1 LSSPEP
7 ISTEFVSEVFPR
19 DAFTRPTVIDNEWF
33 PLVPGTRLVYLGGVN
48 VDGERVDHEIVF
60 TVTDLTKE
68 IDGVQS
74 VVIHEFDT
82 TDGEVVEAE
91 IAFFAQADDGT
102 VWLMGEYPEEYEE
115 GTFVVAPTWLAGQ
128 AGAKAGVAMKAE
140 PRVGGPSYSQG
151 WGPAVEFTDRARVF
165 ETGSRTC
172 VPASCYEDVV
182 VTDEFNPDEP
192 DSHQL
197 KYYAPE
203 VGVVRV
209 GWAGALEETQ
219 ETLELVRVEQLDAGA
234 LEEVRQMA
242 LALERHAY
250 EISLDVYANT
260 PPAQ

>member
-1 LSSPEP
+1 MFVRP
-7 ISTEFVSEVFPR
+7 I
-19 DAFTRPTVIDNEWF
+19 VIDNQWF
-33 PLVPGTRLVYLGGVN
+33 PLVPGTRLTYVGGVN
-48 VDGERVDHEIVF
+48 VDGERVDHEVVF

-74 VVIHEFDT
+74 VVIHEIDYT
-82 TDGEVVEAE
+82 GGQLVEAE
-91 IAFFAQADDGT
+91 NAFFAQSDDGT

-115 GTFVVAPTWLAGQ
+115 GVFVAAPTWLAGQ
-128 AGAKAGVAMKAE
+128 ADAKAGVAMRVD
-140 PRVGGPSYSQG
+140 PFVGGPSYSQG
-151 WGPAVEFTDRARVF
+151 WGPAVGFTDRARIF

-172 VPASCYEDVV
+172 VPANCYEAVV

-197 KYYAPE
+197 KYYAKG

-209 GWAGALEETQ
+209 GWAGALDDSQ
-219 ETLELVRVEQLDAGA
+219 ETLELVRVEQLDADA
-234 LEEVRQMA
+234 LEEVRMMA
-242 LALERHAY
+242 IALERHAY